1 MAGKKKNFTPEFRD
15 EASREVVDNSR
26 SIASVARGIG
36 VSETTLGNWVRAY
49 RERHAGEEPPLELS
63 ERARLREAEREV
75 RELRQKVT
83 FLEKVAAYFASEQ
96 QWAASTRSSQR
107 STPPIWPRRRLMLRP
122 SRR

>member
-49 RERHAGEEPPLELS
+49 R
-63 ERARLREAEREV
+63 V
-75 RELRQKVT
+75 
-83 FLEKVAAYFASEQ
+83 
-96 QWAASTRSSQR
+96 STRVKSLRWNCPSGR
-107 STPPIWPRRRLMLRP
+107 GSARP
-122 SRR
+122 SGKSGNCGRKLLSWKK

>member
-1 MAGKKKNFTPEFRD
+1 MTGKKKNFSPEFRD

-96 QWAASTRSSQR
+96 Q
-107 STPPIWPRRRLMLRP
+107 
-122 SRR
+122 

>member
-36 VSETTLGNWVRAY
+36 IVRPRSETGSVHTVRGM
-49 RERHAGEEPPLELS
+49 RVKSLRWNCPSGRGS
-63 ERARLREAEREV
+63 ARPSGKSGTTA
-75 RELRQKVT
+75 KVT

-96 QWAASTRSSQR
+96 Q
-107 STPPIWPRRRLMLRP
+107 
-122 SRR
+122 

>member
-26 SIASVARGIG
+26 SIVSVARGIG
-36 VSETTLGNWVRAY
+36 VSETTLGNWVGAY

-83 FLEKVAAYFASEQ
+83 FLEKVGV
-96 QWAASTRSSQR
+96 
-107 STPPIWPRRRLMLRP
+107 PRTMEVA
-122 SRR
+122 

>member
-1 MAGKKKNFTPEFRD
+1 
-15 EASREVVDNSR
+15 
-26 SIASVARGIG
+26 VARGIG

-83 FLEKVAAYFASEQ
+83 FLEKVAAYVCPE
-96 QWAASTRSSQR
+96 
-107 STPPIWPRRRLMLRP
+107 RL
-122 SRR
+122 SVVA

>member
-49 RERHAGEEPPLELS
+49 RDRHAGEEPPLELS
-63 ERARLREAEREV
+63 EPSRLPEAERDV
-75 RELRQKVT
+75 RDLRLKVT
-83 FLEKVAAYFASEQ
+83 FLEKVAAYVCPE
-96 QWAASTRSSQR
+96 R
-107 STPPIWPRRRLMLRP
+107 
-122 SRR
+122 